1 MNPPSLPSLYALYWH
16 DRAVRFYI
24 NGMIF
29 MVLLGV
35 GIPWATTPVP
45 GSPPLDPSSPE
56 KLAAEW
62 APLVT
67 PVIGVLM
74 LGLLLLRRSF
84 IRRTLS
90 EGKQVTGKVE
100 KVDTY
105 SRQINSDSNV
115 TERPRY
121 EHSYWA
127 TISYEVNGSPYKVR
141 LKLPY
146 SPSTDGVHEGLTVDL
161 MVLESSPKRPLIK
174 STFQL
179 KTPKLLFF

>member
-90 EGKQVTGKVE
+90 RCNRSRLRNNDFLGRHCIFSCFFPGIRLRRNGK
-100 KVDTY
+100 
-105 SRQINSDSNV
+105 N
-115 TERPRY
+115 
-121 EHSYWA
+121 
-127 TISYEVNGSPYKVR
+127 NGQN
-141 LKLPY
+141 
-146 SPSTDGVHEGLTVDL
+146 G
-161 MVLESSPKRPLIK
+161 
-174 STFQL
+174 
-179 KTPKLLFF
+179 